1 MLPEIISFG
10 GRWKDVRAIVRER
23 ISRERF
29 RKGENAVR
37 LKAESDEKSVLVQ
50 IKVKQRDTAEK
61 IDEMN
66 EVTGKPTGK
75 KVDNPRYGKFYYA
88 SFDSLELEQATP
100 EEVRSVVK
108 EAIIR
113 ASNKK

>member
-1 MLPEIISFG
+1 MLAEIISFG
-10 GRWKDVRAIVRER
+10 GRWKDVTTIIRER
-23 ISRERF
+23 
-29 RKGENAVR
+29 RKNTVR

-61 IDEMN
+61 IKDES
-66 EVTGKPTGK
+66 GKI
-75 KVDNPRYGKFYYA
+75 VENPRYGKFYYA

-108 EAIIR
+108 EAILR
-113 ASNKK
+113 ASKK